1 MTNWMNV
8 MSAVANVSLTAWR
21 YDKKDK
27 THGYR
32 FNLTQDQ
39 LKAMSEDPNGIV
51 FFIQGEEQ
59 TVSTKNGDK
68 QVIRI
73 YPKSDEQKQS

>member
-1 MTNWMNV
+1 MKWQSMV
-8 MSAVANVSLTAWR
+8 SVVSNVSLTAWR
-21 YDKKDK
+21 YDKKDG

-39 LKAMSEDPNGIV
+39 LKAMSEDENGVV
-51 FFIQGEEQ
+51 FFIQGEEA

-73 YPKSDEQKQS
+73 YPKSNEKQS